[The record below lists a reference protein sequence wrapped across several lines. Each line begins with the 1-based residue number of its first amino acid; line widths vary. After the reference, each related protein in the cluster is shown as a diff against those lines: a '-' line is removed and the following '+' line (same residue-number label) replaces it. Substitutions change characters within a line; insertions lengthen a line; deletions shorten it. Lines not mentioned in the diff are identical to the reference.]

1 MRIVNLR
8 VEGLKNPLGIDRN
21 PPRLSWQ
28 LQTARRGTRQ
38 TAYQVQAASTIE
50 PLLQER
56 PDLWD
61 SGWQSVD
68 NPTGV
73 PYGGVPLRSRQRVYW
88 RVRVRDERG
97 RISAWSE
104 PAWFEM
110 GLLQPTDWQA
120 RWIAPSVAREPAIGV
135 CRNPVHRPPA
145 ALCPCF
151 RYEFELPA
159 PVRRARAYATG
170 LGYYELY
177 LNGCRV
183 GDAVLEPSFTRFER
197 RVEYATYDIT
207 SMLHTG
213 RNAVG
218 ALVGQG
224 WWQGPP
230 CLLVQ
235 LEIELIDGRWL
246 VIGTDTDWRWHP
258 GPILENSLYGGE
270 VYDARRERRGWASPG
285 FRMKRGEWRRSRR
298 VRMPHTLQLSARM
311 HEPIRV
317 VETLTP
323 VQVLQPKAGVRVY
336 DFGQNFSGWCRLRVQ
351 GKRGTRIILRHAE
364 LLYPDGTVNQ
374 ENLRSAKATDVYILR
389 GGHAEQ
395 YEPRFTYHG
404 FRYVQV
410 EIEPPDEQPPE
421 TDPVILAL
429 EGRVVHTDFARRG
442 TFACSNPLLNQIQQ
456 NAVWGYRTNFHSI
469 PTDCPQRDERQGWL
483 GDAHMT
489 AAAGL
494 FNFEAEQ
501 AYRKFLRD
509 IADEQGRD
517 GSIPDTVPFVFGSRP
532 GDPMWSLA
540 YPLILWTLYE
550 HTGDVEL
557 LREHYG
563 GVRHYLRSLER
574 EAPDGI
580 LTRCYYGDWVAVEEG
595 TPKPLVATAAYA
607 LTARLVAQMAH
618 VLGDQRE
625 EAYARR
631 VFKRVARA
639 FHQAFFNSL
648 LGQYDEGTQASNVLA
663 LAIGLTPPEHQL
675 VVLQGLVDSIRE
687 RYGGH
692 LATGFI
698 GTRFLLDTLVQHGQG
713 ELAYTVA
720 TQRTYPS
727 WGFMIE
733 NGATT
738 IWELW
743 RLATGPGMNSHNHPA
758 FGFISSW
765 FYETLV
771 GLRPL
776 QGWRR
781 FVVQP
786 HILGDL
792 TWAEAR
798 VQTPLGLVY
807 CRWERQPSC
816 LNLILT
822 IPPCAQATLYLPTL
836 EFQQPTIVERDMV
849 LWKEGRLCRSRPTIR
864 GGEHNAHWVRFE
876 IDSGRYEFQVL
887 GQALQGFSG

>member
-1 MRIVNLR
+1 M
-8 VEGLKNPLGIDRN
+8 NPLGIDRH

-28 LQTARRGTRQ
+28 LQTTRRGACQ
-38 TAYQVQAASTIE
+38 TAYHLQSARTLEQ
-50 PLLQER
+50 LLNDQ

-61 SGWQSVD
+61 SGWLMGD
-68 NPTGV
+68 DPTGV
-73 PYGGVPLRSRQRVYW
+73 PYGGALLVSRQRVYW

-97 RISAWSE
+97 RTSAWSE

-110 GLLQPTDWQA
+110 GLLLPTDWQA
-120 RWIAPSVAREPAIGV
+120 RWIAPSTAREPVVGV
-135 CRNPVHRPPA
+135 CRDPVQRPPA
-145 ALCPCF
+145 TLCP
-151 RYEFELPA
+151 RLRHEFELPA
-159 PVRRARAYATG
+159 PVRSARAYATG

-177 LNGCRV
+177 LNGRKV

-207 SMLHTG
+207 PLLREG
-213 RNAVG
+213 RNAIG
-218 ALVGQG
+218 ALIGQG

-235 LEIELIDGRWL
+235 LEIELIDGRRL
-246 VIGTDTDWRWHP
+246 VVATDESWRWSESP
-258 GPILENSLYGGE
+258 VLENSLYGGE
-270 VYDARRERRGWASPG
+270 VYDARREQRGWASPH
-285 FRMKRGEWRRSRR
+285 FRMQRGEWRRTRC
-298 VRMPHTLQLSARM
+298 VRMPRELQLSARM

-317 VETLTP
+317 VETLLP
-323 VQVLQPKAGVRVY
+323 VQVSQPSAGVRVY

-351 GKRGTRIILRHAE
+351 GSRGVRVILRHAE
-364 LLYPDGTVNQ
+364 LRHPDGTVNPQ
-374 ENLRSAKATDVYILR
+374 NLRTAKATDIYILR
-389 GGHAEQ
+389 GGAPEQ

-404 FRYVQV
+404 FRYVQL
-410 EIEPPDEQPPE
+410 E
-421 TDPVILAL
+421 TDPPDALERGLLTIRGL

-442 TFACSNPLLNQIQQ
+442 HFACSNPLLNQIQQ
-456 NAVWGYRTNFHSI
+456 NAVWGYRSNFHSI

-489 AAAGL
+489 ARMGL

-550 HTGDVEL
+550 HTGDLEL
-557 LREHYG
+557 LREHYA
-563 GVRHYLRSLER
+563 GVRRYLRALVR

-580 LTRCYYGDWVAVEEG
+580 LSRCYYGDWVAVEEG
-595 TPKPLVATAAYA
+595 TPKPLVATAGYA
-607 LTARLVAQMAH
+607 LTARLLMRIAH
-618 VLGDQRE
+618 ALGDSRE
-625 EAYARR
+625 EDHARR
-631 VFKRVARA
+631 VFRRVARA
-639 FHQAFFNSL
+639 FHQAFFNPA

-663 LAIGLTPPEHQL
+663 LAGELTPPEHRAT
-675 VVLQGLVDSIRE
+675 VLKGLVNSIRE

-698 GTRFLLDTLVQHGQG
+698 GTRFLLDTLVQYGQG

-738 IWELW
+738 VWELW
-743 RLATGPGMNSHNHPA
+743 RLETGPGMNSHNHPA
-758 FGFISSW
+758 FGFISGW
-765 FYETLV
+765 FYETLA
-771 GLRPL
+771 GLRP
-776 QGWRR
+776 QAGWRR
-781 FVVQP
+781 FTVRP
-786 HILGDL
+786 YILGDL
-792 TWAEAR
+792 RWVSAR
-798 VQTPLGLVY
+798 VHTPLGQVF
-807 CRWERQPSC
+807 CRWERQPSQ
-816 LNLILT
+816 LNLMLT
-822 IPPCAQATLYLPTL
+822 VPPCACATLYLPTL
-836 EFQQPTIVERDMV
+836 EFQQPTVIEGDMV

-864 GGEHNAHWVRFE
+864 GGEHDGHSIRFE
-876 IDSGRYEFQVL
+876 IESGAYAFQVL
-887 GQALQGFSG
+887 GQGA

>member
-1 MRIVNLR
+1 MRHSPIGCLR
-8 VEGLKNPLGIDRN
+8 TEGLTNPLGIDCN

-28 LQTARRGTRQ
+28 IQTARRGAGQ
-38 TAYQVQAASTIE
+38 VAYHLQAAST
-50 PLLQER
+50 LER
-56 PDLWD
+56 LRNDEPDLWD
-61 SGWQSVD
+61 SGWQSGD
-68 NPTGV
+68 DPTGV
-73 PYGGVPLRSRQRVYW
+73 RYGGAPLQSRQRVYW
-88 RVRVRDERG
+88 RVRIQDERG
-97 RISAWSE
+97 RISAWSQ

-110 GLLQPTDWQA
+110 GLLSPEDWQA
-120 RWIAPSVAREPAIGV
+120 RWIAPSAVREPAVGV
-135 CRNPVHRPPA
+135 CRDPVHRPPA
-145 ALCPCF
+145 TLCPCF
-151 RYEFELPA
+151 RYEFDLPA
-159 PVRRARAYATG
+159 PVRSARAYATG

-177 LNGCRV
+177 LNGRKV

-197 RVEYATYDIT
+197 RVEYSTHDI
-207 SMLHTG
+207 SRLLREG
-213 RNAVG
+213 RNAVA

-235 LEIELIDGRWL
+235 LEIELIDGRRL
-246 VIGTDTDWRWHP
+246 VIGTNTDWRWSSS
-258 GPILENSLYGGE
+258 PILENSLYGGE
-270 VYDARRERRGWASPG
+270 VYDARLEPRGWASPN
-285 FRMKRGEWRRSRR
+285 FRMKRGKWKRARL
-298 VRMPHTLQLSARM
+298 VRMPRTMQLSARM

-317 VETLTP
+317 VETLEP
-323 VQVLQPKAGVRVY
+323 VQVLQPKAGIWVY
-336 DFGQNFSGWCRLRVQ
+336 DFGQNFSGWCRLKVE
-351 GKRGTRIILRHAE
+351 GARGVRITLRHAE

-389 GGHAEQ
+389 GGRAEP

-410 EIEPPDEQPPE
+410 ETDPPD
-421 TDPVILAL
+421 AL
-429 EGRVVHTDFARRG
+429 DEGLLTIHSLQGRVVHTDFARRG
-442 TFACSNPLLNQIQQ
+442 SFACSNPLLNQIQQ

-489 AAAGL
+489 VAMGL

-540 YPLILWTLYE
+540 YPMILWTLYE
-550 HTGDVEL
+550 HTGDQEL
-557 LREHYG
+557 LRRHYA
-563 GVRHYLRSLER
+563 GVRRYLRSLVR
-574 EAPDGI
+574 EAPDGV

-607 LTARLVAQMAH
+607 LTARLVAQIAH

-625 EAYARR
+625 EAYAHRLFR
-631 VFKRVARA
+631 RVARA
-639 FHQAFFNSL
+639 FHRAFFNPSI
-648 LGQYDEGTQASNVLA
+648 GQYDDGTQASNALA
-663 LAIGLTPPEHQL
+663 LAAGLTPPEHQAT
-675 VVLQGLVDSIRE
+675 VLNGLVDSIRE

-698 GTRFLLDTLVQHGQG
+698 GTRFLLDTLVHYGQG

-743 RLATGPGMNSHNHPA
+743 RLATGAGMNSHNHPA

-765 FYETLV
+765 FYQTLA

-781 FVVQP
+781 FIVQP

-792 TWAEAR
+792 SWAEAQ
-798 VQTPLGLVY
+798 VQTPLGQVA
-807 CRWERQPSC
+807 CRWERQPSR
-816 LNLILT
+816 LRLLLVV
-822 IPPCAQATLYLPTL
+822 PPCAQATLYLPTL

-864 GGEHNAHWVRFE
+864 GGEQNAHWVHLE
-876 IDSGRYEFQVL
+876 VDSGSYEFQVL
-887 GQALQGFSG
+887 GHGA

>member
-1 MRIVNLR
+1 MSGWRIHRLR
-8 VEGLKNPLGIDRN
+8 TEGLINPLGIDRN

-28 LQTARRGTRQ
+28 WQTSRRGARQ
-38 TAYQVQAASTIE
+38 TAYHLQAASTLE
-50 PLLQER
+50 RLLANQ

-61 SGWQSVD
+61 SGWQAGED
-68 NPTGV
+68 PTGV
-73 PYGGVPLRSRQRVYW
+73 WYGGAPLQSRQRVYW
-88 RVRVRDERG
+88 RVRVQDERG

-110 GLLQPTDWQA
+110 GLLHPTDWQA
-120 RWIAPSVAREPAIGV
+120 RWIAPSSAREPAVGV
-135 CRNPVHRPPA
+135 CRDPLHRPPA
-145 ALCPCF
+145 TLCPRF
-151 RYEFELPA
+151 RLEFELPA
-159 PVRRARAYATG
+159 PVRSARAYATG

-177 LNGCRV
+177 LNGRRV

-207 SMLHTG
+207 RLLREG

-235 LEIELIDGRWL
+235 LEIELTDGRRL
-246 VIGTDTDWRWHP
+246 VIATDKNWYWSDS
-258 GPILENSLYGGE
+258 PIVENSLYGGE
-270 VYDARRERRGWASPG
+270 VYDARREQRGWALPN
-285 FRMKRGEWRRSRR
+285 FRMKRGEWRRARR
-298 VRMPHTLQLSARM
+298 VRMPRTMQLSARM

-323 VQVLQPKAGVRVY
+323 VQVLQPKPGVRVY

-351 GKRGTRIILRHAE
+351 GTRGARVILRHAE

-389 GGHAEQ
+389 GGRVEQ

-410 EIEPPDEQPPE
+410 ETEPPEGQ
-421 TDPVILAL
+421 TSDPAPTILAL
-429 EGRVVHTDFARRG
+429 EGRVVHTAFARRG

-489 AAAGL
+489 AAMGL

-517 GSIPDTVPFVFGSRP
+517 GSVPDTVPFVFGSRP
-532 GDPMWSLA
+532 GDPMWSVA

-550 HTGDVEL
+550 HTGDIAL
-557 LREHYG
+557 LREHYA
-563 GVRHYLRSLER
+563 GVRRYLRSLVR
-574 EAPDGI
+574 EAPDGV

-607 LTARLVAQMAH
+607 LTARLLAQIAH
-618 VLGDQRE
+618 ALGDAWE
-625 EAYARR
+625 EAYAWRIFR
-631 VFKRVARA
+631 RVARA
-639 FHQAFFNSL
+639 FHQAFFNPSI
-648 LGQYDEGTQASNVLA
+648 GQYNEGTQASNTLA
-663 LAIGLTPPEHQL
+663 LAMDLVPPEHRAT
-675 VVLQGLVDSIRE
+675 VLQGLVDSIRE

-698 GTRFLLDTLVQHGQG
+698 GTRFLLDTLTRYGQG
-713 ELAYTVA
+713 ELAYTIA

-758 FGFISSW
+758 FGCISSW

-776 QGWRR
+776 RGWRQ

-792 TWAEAR
+792 TWAEAQ
-798 VQTPLGLVY
+798 VQTPLGLVF
-807 CRWERQPSC
+807 CRWERQPSQ
-816 LNLILT
+816 LSLMLT
-822 IPPCAQATLYLPTL
+822 VPPCARATLYLPTL
-836 EFQQPTIVERDMV
+836 EFQQPMVVERDMV

-864 GGEHNAHWVRFE
+864 GGEWNVHWIRFE
-876 IDSGRYEFQVL
+876 IESGAYAFQVL
-887 GQALQGFSG
+887 GSMAG